1 MTRGKRRRAVVERHD
16 CEHAFWGYKHC
27 AALADIVGFYACE
40 INAKLDESKLIA
52 SLFDVY
58 KGLPSKEH
66 LAFVHSNLKA
76 RLEYHQY
83 THRYFHGCRNCTP
96 GLRLIHV
103 GLSLKNFLEGI
114 CVSAESH
121 CIDR

>member
-1 MTRGKRRRAVVERHD
+1 MSCGCNAHESFQTEM
-16 CEHAFWGYKHC
+16 E
-27 AALADIVGFYACE
+27 DIVGFYACE

>member
-1 MTRGKRRRAVVERHD
+1 ME
-16 CEHAFWGYKHC
+16 
-27 AALADIVGFYACE
+27 DIVGFYACE
-40 INAKLDESKLIA
+40 VNAKLDESKLIA

-58 KGLPSKEH
+58 KGLPSKEP

-76 RLEYHQY
+76 RLEYH
-83 THRYFHGCRNCTP
+83 HCTP

-103 GLSLKNFLEGI
+103 GLSLKNFLEDL

-121 CIDR
+121 RSD